1 MRQLMSNKS
10 LFTRDPK
17 LNKIKTKMVFG
28 RPHIVEIQGG
38 EKEEKEF
45 SKDISNTYTIQ
56 IFKRHV
62 ITLNV
67 SINLVR
73 LKISHVLFALFV
85 V

>member
-1 MRQLMSNKS
+1 MRQSLSNKS
-10 LFTRDPK
+10 LFTRDLK
-17 LNKIKTKMVFG
+17 LNKIKTKIAYG
-28 RPHIVEIQGG
+28 RPHKVEMQNKK
-38 EKEEKEF
+38 KEEDKEE
-45 SKDISNTYTIQ
+45 ISNIYMIQ